1 MFEYFSSH
9 AWLFWLLVSIVC
21 LILEVSSST
30 FYILCFA
37 IGALG
42 GVVSS
47 GLGGAF
53 WVQVVVFALFSTL
66 SIFCIR
72 PLALTYLHRGEDT
85 RESNA
90 DALIGRIGT
99 VIEPID
105 ATQSGYIKV
114 DGDEWRA
121 VSVDGTAFAKGE
133 RVKIVSRDSI
143 VMTVTGDF

>member
-21 LILEVSSST
+21 LILEVSSGT

-72 PLALTYLHRGEDT
+72 PLALTYLHRGEDA

-114 DGDEWRA
+114 EGGEWRLFQGRKSENRQSRQYRHDGDRRLLNA
-121 VSVDGTAFAKGE
+121 LDLA
-133 RVKIVSRDSI
+133 
-143 VMTVTGDF
+143 